1 MPTLSLIAKHA
12 ELDAHNAKLLAQFA
26 REVGFEEPGQEP
38 RTIRRE
44 LTKPGDPRVLRAI
57 PVIAR
62 GIGGT
67 IPGTQPHSA
76 LR

>member
-1 MPTLSLIAKHA
+1 MSITRQQALA
-12 ELDAHNAKLLAQFA
+12 ELDARNAKQLAQFS
-26 REVGFEEPGQEP
+26 REVCFDEPDQPP
-38 RTIRRE
+38 RTIKRE
-44 LTKPGDPRVLRAI
+44 LVKPGDPRVLRAI
-57 PVIAR
+57 PVIAP